1 MGLIRLHGP
10 IRVKQSGS
18 MKGSKMG
25 KTGRLYSPEIR
36 REPCGWSRGGSRPTR
51 CGAVSQPSRVKEAEE
66 YVVDSFRRNSLLR
79 GGGKEQPGSRQEV
92 QPPVLS

>member
-1 MGLIRLHGP
+1 
-10 IRVKQSGS
+10 V
-18 MKGSKMG
+18 
-25 KTGRLYSPEIR
+25 E
-36 REPCGWSRGGSRPTR
+36 
-51 CGAVSQPSRVKEAEE
+51 EAIE